1 MKQVNIHQAKT
12 HLSRLIERV
21 RAGEEVVIAK
31 GGEPVARLVPFPRR
45 QPRRLGTLKG
55 RIWVAPDFN
64 APLPQDVV
72 AAFEGRRAR

>member
-64 APLPQDVV
+64 AALPDDLM
-72 AAFEGRRAR
+72 AGFEGRRAR